1 MATMREGTQ
10 IARTIRAQRS
20 LWRPRSL
27 QTVAQRW
34 SSSEAADPELSDLEA
49 SSFAVPG
56 PDDAIVQAFDTTK
69 RVAERP
75 QQLPGKRFQYHPPKF
90 DRGPLHPIQSPP
102 SSDPTARNFVP
113 GPFNHPRLKQTYD
126 STIASDLMTL
136 AYSHKIPGTP
146 ETPTPERLRE
156 WDGSSPYHK
165 NRPRRGPRGTTSLDL
180 LEKEINFRQIPE
192 IKAVSI
198 SAFMPKAAKI
208 PIMLPV
214 ARSVIQAVTGN
225 TPTTVRMKDS
235 VANWKVKEGDRVG
248 VKTTIYG
255 NQAYEFVDKLIHL
268 VLPKI
273 KEWPGVKA
281 TTGDGNGNLGI
292 GLRPE
297 DMAWFPELAVNWD
310 IYPARLVPGCRIAI
324 QTTATS
330 DRHARLLFQALG
342 LPFYGK
348 VRH

>member
-1 MATMREGTQ
+1 MEN
-10 IARTIRAQRS
+10 
-20 LWRPRSL
+20 
-27 QTVAQRW
+27 
-34 SSSEAADPELSDLEA
+34 
-49 SSFAVPG
+49 
-56 PDDAIVQAFDTTK
+56 
-69 RVAERP
+69 
-75 QQLPGKRFQYHPPKF
+75 RFQYHPPKF

-136 AYSHKIPGTP
+136 AYSHTVPGTP
-146 ETPTPERLRE
+146 EPPTRERLRE

-165 NRPRRGPRGTTSLDL
+165 NRPRRGPRGTSSLDL
-180 LEKEINFRQIPE
+180 LEKEINFRHIPE

-208 PIMLPV
+208 PVMLPV
-214 ARSVIQAVTGN
+214 ARSVIQAVSGN
-225 TPTTVRMKDS
+225 TPMTIRMKDS

-248 VKTTIYG
+248 VKTTMYG
-255 NQAYEFVDKLIHL
+255 NQAFEFVDKLINL

-310 IYPARLVPGCRIAI
+310 LYPARVSFFSLFFPFFL
-324 QTTATS
+324 TS
-330 DRHARLLFQALG
+330 FPPVA
-342 LPFYGK
+342 
-348 VRH
+348 VR

>member
-1 MATMREGTQ
+1 MEN
-10 IARTIRAQRS
+10 
-20 LWRPRSL
+20 
-27 QTVAQRW
+27 
-34 SSSEAADPELSDLEA
+34 
-49 SSFAVPG
+49 
-56 PDDAIVQAFDTTK
+56 
-69 RVAERP
+69 
-75 QQLPGKRFQYHPPKF
+75 RFQYHPPKF

-136 AYSHKIPGTP
+136 AYSHTVPGTP
-146 ETPTPERLRE
+146 EPPTRERLRE

-165 NRPRRGPRGTTSLDL
+165 NRPRRGPRGTSSLDL
-180 LEKEINFRQIPE
+180 LEKEINFRHIPE

-208 PIMLPV
+208 PVMLPV
-214 ARSVIQAVTGN
+214 ARSVIQAVSGN
-225 TPTTVRMKDS
+225 TPMTIRMKDS

-248 VKTTIYG
+248 VKTTMYG
-255 NQAYEFVDKLIHL
+255 NQAFEFVDKLINL

-310 IYPARLVPGCRIAI
+310 LYPARVSFFFLFFSLFFFLAPFLPSRFDSPFWSEVRTDMVIADPRL
-324 QTTATS
+324 S
-330 DRHARLLFQALG
+330 DRDPNHGNLRQARETPASGFGAPILRQGPEVLTQMI
-342 LPFYGK
+342 P
-348 VRH
+348 